1 MTTSSQETLPNGLA
15 AAHIHVELGGK
26 TILPDVDFKLMAGKV
41 TVIVGPNACGKSTL
55 LRSLA
60 RLLPLSGGKVVLD
73 GHDIHKLPGKQLARR
88 LGLLPQS
95 SPAPAGLTVRSLA
108 ARGRTPHQ
116 GPFRPWSRADEEAVE
131 RALEATGLGHL
142 ADRPIDALSGGQRQ
156 RAWLSLALAQDTE
169 LLLLDEPTTYL
180 DLPHQIE
187 ILDLVRALNVN
198 DGRTV
203 AMVLH
208 DINLA
213 ARVADRIVG
222 MKDGRIEVEGT
233 PEEVVT
239 EAWMKTLFGLNC
251 VVIRDPKRGGPLVV
265 PA

>member
-1 MTTSSQETLPNGLA
+1 MTASGLIA
-15 AAHIHVELGGK
+15 DNIHVELGGK
-26 TILPDVDFKLMAGKV
+26 TVLSGLDFELAMGEV

-60 RLLPLSGGKVVLD
+60 RLLQPSRGQVVLD
-73 GHDIHKLPGKQLARR
+73 GSDIHKMPAKQLARR

-95 SPAPAGLTVRSLA
+95 AEAPAGLTVCGLA

-116 GPFRPWSRADEEAVE
+116 GPFRPWTRADQEAVDK
-131 RALEATGLGHL
+131 ALKATGMAHL
-142 ADRPIDALSGGQRQ
+142 ADRPIDTLSGGQRQ
-156 RAWLSLALAQDTE
+156 RAWLSLALAQETD

-187 ILDLVRALNVN
+187 ILDLVRKLNREN
-198 DGRTV
+198 GRTI

-222 MKDGRIEVEGT
+222 MKDGRIETEGS
-233 PEEVVT
+233 PAEVVT
-239 EAWMKTLFGLNC
+239 PDWMEKLFGLKC
-251 VVIRDPKRGGPLVV
+251 VVIPDPLHGGPHVV